1 MSASTAR
8 TGSTR
13 GFTLIELV
21 IVMAILGTLLSIAV
35 PRYFH
40 SVERSKEAA
49 LKQDLSVMRDAIDK
63 YYGDR
68 GQYPDTLDELVTRH
82 YLRKLPADPLTDSA
96 DSWVL
101 VAPPDS
107 TIKGSVYDVRSGA
120 SGQALDGSAYSEW

>member
-1 MSASTAR
+1 MPA
-8 TGSTR
+8 R

-40 SVERSKEAA
+40 SVEHSKEAA

-82 YLRKLPADPLTDSA
+82 YLRKLPADPLTDSS
-96 DSWVL
+96 DTWVP
-101 VAPPDS
+101 VAPPD
-107 TIKGSVYDVRSGA
+107 TMLKGAVYDVKSGA
-120 SGQALDGSAYSEW
+120 PGQALDGSAYSEW